1 MGLAYIHENNVIHR
15 DLKSSNILI
24 KEDGQLKIA
33 DFGVAKVI

>member
-1 MGLAYIHENNVIHR
+1 MGLACIHENNVIHR